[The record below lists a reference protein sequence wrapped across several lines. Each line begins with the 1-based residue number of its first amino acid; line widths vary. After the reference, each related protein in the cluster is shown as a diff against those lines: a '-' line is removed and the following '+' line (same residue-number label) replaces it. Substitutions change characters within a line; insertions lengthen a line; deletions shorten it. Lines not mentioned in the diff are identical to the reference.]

1 MNLEQAAK
9 TPWGALTIG
18 TDPTFTAVME
28 TLAKPDVPQS
38 ERVGCIHQIEQ
49 LHTLS
54 GVISRTRRR
63 DIGDFTVRRPDT
75 VTVEFTD
82 AQRKLHDDLLT
93 TQALI
98 LMTLHPSANVKF
110 LMTMIRRQAAS

>member
-1 MNLEQAAK
+1 
-9 TPWGALTIG
+9 
-18 TDPTFTAVME
+18 ME
-28 TLAKPDVPQS
+28 TLAEPDVPLS

-98 LMTLHPSANVKF
+98 LMMLHPSANVKF
-110 LMTMIRRQAAS
+110 LMTMIRRQAASCLYGLVPLLQESLQGI